1 MKLQLHL
8 DNNDDPD
15 PASRSPLGE
24 MLGKAPAVLA
34 AALEDLPE
42 RKLLPDRV
50 EISLSFL
57 SPGEMREQNRAYRN
71 EDAPT
76 DVLSFPLWEENGVF
90 SPDSGLPML
99 PLGDILI
106 CPEYVRKES
115 ESEGEESFRSSMAL
129 MLAHG
134 FLHLLAWDHDT
145 PGREKAMEEMQERI
159 RAALL
164 AGGKE

>member
-15 PASRSPLGE
+15 PASRSPLGD
-24 MLGKAPAVLA
+24 MLANAPAVLA

-42 RKLLPDRV
+42 GKLLPGRV
-50 EISLSFL
+50 EVSLSFL
-57 SPGEMREQNRAYRN
+57 SPDEMREQNRAYRN
-71 EDAPT
+71 VDTPT
-76 DVLSFPLWEENGVF
+76 DVLSFPLWEENGIF
-90 SPDSGLPML
+90 SPDSCLPIL

-106 CPEYVRKES
+106 CPEYVRREL
-115 ESEGEESFRSSMAL
+115 EAAGEEPFKSAVAL

-145 PGREKAMEEMQERI
+145 PEREKTMEEMQERI

-164 AGGKE
+164 TESRE

>member
-1 MKLQLHL
+1 MALKLQLHL

-24 MLGKAPAVLA
+24 ILARAPGVLA
-34 AALEDLPE
+34 AALEELPE
-42 RKLLPDRV
+42 GKGLPGRV

-57 SPGEMREQNRAYRN
+57 SPDEMREQNRAYRDV
-71 EDAPT
+71 DAPT
-76 DVLSFPLWEENGVF
+76 DVLSFPLWEEDGVF
-90 SPDSGLPML
+90 RPDSTLPVL

-106 CPEYVRKES
+106 CPEYVRS
-115 ESEGEESFRSSMAL
+115 ESEGEEACGSAMAL

-145 PGREKAMEEMQERI
+145 PEREKTMEEVQERI
-159 RAALL
+159 RAALI
-164 AGGKE
+164 AGEQG

>member
-15 PASRSPLGE
+15 PASRSPLGDI
-24 MLGKAPAVLA
+24 LATAPAVLA
-34 AALEDLPE
+34 AALENLPE
-42 RKLLPDRV
+42 GKLVPDRV

-57 SPGEMREQNRAYRN
+57 SPDEMREQNREYMDV
-71 EDAPT
+71 DAPT
-76 DVLSFPLWEENGVF
+76 DVLSFPLWEEDGAF
-90 SPDSGLPML
+90 SPDSCLPVL

-106 CPEYVRKES
+106 CPEYVRRES
-115 ESEGEESFRSSMAL
+115 EADGKEAYQSAMAL

-145 PGREKAMEEMQERI
+145 PEREKAMEEMQERI

-164 AGGKE
+164 TENKE